1 MQQERETAGG
11 VAREQPRARLRR
23 EPLVRDALR
32 LEGRDRLRLPAVL
45 AVREPA
51 QAALDQ
57 ELLAALGLELAPQA
71 CGRAAP
77 RPCSRRPGRGRS
89 GSGAT
94 RRPRWRAGRRART
107 GRPASPPRRPAR
119 ATMRARPR
127 RHPPRRSPRCAWA
140 EGIGGRPAPRPDRPH
155 VGWHPPPQT
164 HRVLTTCGVV
174 RAFLAGFL
182 IALAAPAAAGAAT
195 FGESVRGR
203 PLEVTQRGD
212 PAAPVRLLVVGSIHG
227 NETAGHAVIARLRRL
242 APPPGVQLWLV
253 RTANP
258 DGVSRGTR
266 QNARGVDLN
275 RNFPFRWAGG
285 GAAFD
290 TYFPG
295 RAPASEPET
304 RALQRLIA
312 EIEPDLTLYYHQH
325 MRLVSLAHG
334 SDNTAG
340 ARLRAPRRPAAALAP
355 VLPRHGHELAEPPRA
370 GDDRVRRRA
379 ARRAAVAPR
388 RPAPR
393 ARRARRRPGP
403 GRDAPRRLRSRRS
416 SGTRSRSAPT
426 ARARCGATRGATT
439 ATRRRS

>member
-1 MQQERETAGG
+1 M
-11 VAREQPRARLRR
+11 
-23 EPLVRDALR
+23 
-32 LEGRDRLRLPAVL
+32 
-45 AVREPA
+45 
-51 QAALDQ
+51 AA
-57 ELLAALGLELAPQA
+57 
-71 CGRAAP
+71 
-77 RPCSRRPGRGRS
+77 
-89 GSGAT
+89 
-94 RRPRWRAGRRART
+94 RWR
-107 GRPASPPRRPAR
+107 S
-119 ATMRARPR
+119 
-127 RHPPRRSPRCAWA
+127 
-140 EGIGGRPAPRPDRPH
+140 
-155 VGWHPPPQT
+155 
-164 HRVLTTCGVV
+164 
-174 RAFLAGFL
+174 
-182 IALAAPAAAGAAT
+182 
-195 FGESVRGR
+195 
-203 PLEVTQRGD
+203 TQRGD

-242 APPPGVQLWLV
+242 APPAGVQLWLV

-312 EIEPDLTLYYHQH
+312 EIEPDLTLYFHQH

-334 SDNTAG
+334 ADNTAVRAY
-340 ARLRAPRRPAAALAP
+340 ARRVGLPPRWLPYYHGTATSWQNHRAPGTTAFVVELPAGRLS
-355 VLPRHGHELAEPPRA
+355 
-370 GDDRVRRRA
+370 RRA
-379 ARRAAVAPR
+379 ARRHARAVLAVAPA
-388 RPAPR
+388 PAAP
-393 ARRARRRPGP
+393 
-403 GRDAPRRLRSRRS
+403 PRRLRSRRS